1 MDPVEYERR
10 KQFFSVIQTMSKAEQ
25 IELARILRSCDVHY
39 SENTNG
45 ILFDLAKLPQDVF
58 DKLIEFKEFVKLNNE
73 ELNKR
78 DAIRLATKAFLS

>member
-1 MDPVEYERR
+1 MEPAEYERR
-10 KQFFSVIQTMSKAEQ
+10 KQFFSVIQTMSRAEQ
-25 IELARILRSCDVHY
+25 IELARILRTCDVHY

-73 ELNKR
+73 ELKKR
-78 DAIRLATKAFLS
+78 DAIRLASEAFLS